1 MAGTID
7 NAAIELSAELSAAE
21 SCAYTSAQLA
31 LARSPIYALR
41 QLIVAQT
48 DESLVLSG
56 TVGSYYEKQQAQE
69 IVRSSAGSR
78 EVINQIAVNDL

>member
-7 NAAIELSAELSAAE
+7 NAAIELSANISAAE
-21 SCAYTSAQLA
+21 SCVHTDAQLA

-41 QLIVAQT
+41 QLNVEQT
-48 DESLVLSG
+48 DDSLVLSG

-69 IVRSSAGSR
+69 IVRSLAGSL